1 MPSQAIVIE
10 RMLKRV
16 DNAIHN
22 PSVDYKG
29 VRDALDDLKAYNIRP
44 YRDEYDKWILLA
56 IEAQDRR
63 KLCCLFGSM
72 KKSPLIHILER
83 GYVYIPMFVNS
94 TLFNPKSEWN
104 SHDIMEFTDN
114 EPINYEQK
122 LTLFFQQPRSWPVLE
137 SLSWQGYYR
146 KYFKVNP
153 VAKRRKYLTK
163 VIMRFWLL
171 TTKPL
176 LRSWRES
183 LYIPGTGALYMKA
196 AASFHADH

>member
-22 PSVDYKG
+22 PSVNYKG
-29 VRDALDDLKAYNIRP
+29 VKDALADLKVSNIRP
-44 YRDEYDKWILLA
+44 FRDEYDMWIRMA
-56 IEAQDRR
+56 IEVEDPR

-72 KKSPLIHILER
+72 KKSPLAHILER
-83 GYVYIPMFVNS
+83 GYIYIPMFVSSSMFYPN
-94 TLFNPKSEWN
+94 SEWN
-104 SHDIMEFTDN
+104 IHDIMEFVEKEEN
-114 EPINYEQK
+114 NYEQK
-122 LTLFFQQPRSWPVLE
+122 LTLFFQQPKSWPVLQN
-137 SLSWQGYYR
+137 LLWQGYYR
-146 KYFKVNP
+146 KYLKVNP
-153 VAKRRKYLTK
+153 VAKKRKHLTK
-163 VIMRFWLL
+163 VLMRFWLL

-196 AASFHADH
+196 AASFEANN